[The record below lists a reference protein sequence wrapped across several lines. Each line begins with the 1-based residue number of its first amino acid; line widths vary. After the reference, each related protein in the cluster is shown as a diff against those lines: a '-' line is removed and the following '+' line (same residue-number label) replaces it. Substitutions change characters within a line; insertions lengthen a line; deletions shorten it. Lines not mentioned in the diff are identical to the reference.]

1 MTHQVWVGAAASG
14 NPDPAILPNLTQSPD
29 SIRLLGPLW
38 TPSGLTLQA
47 PCRIYAG
54 DHWRSGKIAA
64 TGETFATI
72 RTAEGLERCCDRRSL
87 QTEEEAKVFKKEMA
101 AFRRLCK
108 KRQQGGK
115 GNG

>member
-14 NPDPAILPNLTQSPD
+14 KPDPAILPNLTQSPD

-38 TPSGLTLQA
+38 TSSGLTLQA

-54 DHWRSGKIAA
+54 DCWRSGKVTA

-72 RTAEGLERCCDRRSL
+72 RTSAGLERCCDRRNL
-87 QTEEEAKVFKKEMA
+87 QTEEEAKAFKRQTVS
-101 AFRRLCK
+101 FRRACK

-115 GNG
+115 DNG